1 MAGLAIFLL
10 WRAFFLP
17 RALAY
22 VLALGCVG
30 AAGYSFT
37 FALSSGTKEGPLLIL
52 ALFLMHFFTQL
63 VVFTAGCLQFEARI
77 PRGATSKDS

>member
-52 ALFLMHFFTQL
+52 ALAAL
-63 VVFTAGCLQFEARI
+63 VVNLPSILDEARRRRPLRT
-77 PRGATSKDS
+77 PRPSPAPRPA